1 MIKKLLLV
9 FVVLFLAACHTQ
21 QTVVR
26 TTKPAYKRPTNS
38 TASSS
43 SKKKPAS
50 SNSKGVTQKSAP
62 KSPQKAVS
70 KTPPS
75 NNSKAPAKTSTPT
88 VVVAQKPVISKP
100 EVVQSNEDS
109 LVLAEIK
116 KIEQKYESA
125 KEENKSSGNN
135 EVYSKTEILE
145 ATTRVKVTTAMI
157 LDYINQYKPIAQSNM
172 RDYGIPASIIL
183 GQGILESGSGTGPLC
198 LLANNHFGIKCH
210 KDWNG
215 PSIRYDDDEE
225 QECFRKYD
233 QSMDSYRDHA
243 LFLLNRKWYAPLFE
257 LEKDDYKEWA
267 RGLKR
272 AGYATDPKYP
282 EKLIAIIERYQLNQY
297 DAEVLGKDFT
307 PINTSSQISPKSDSY
322 QVGQG
327 DTLYSISKKFNISV
341 DDLRR
346 KNNLQDNALSIGQ
359 NLIVK

>member
-1 MIKKLLLV
+1 MIKKLMLV
-9 FVVLFLAACHTQ
+9 FMVLLLAACHTQ
-21 QTVVR
+21 QAVVR
-26 TTKPAYKRPTNS
+26 TTKPAYKKPTTS
-38 TASSS
+38 TTHTA
-43 SKKKPAS
+43 KKKPTS
-50 SNSKGVTQKSAP
+50 GSDKKVTQKSTA
-62 KSPQKAVS
+62 
-70 KTPPS
+70 KTPSKSTPKPTAS
-75 NNSKAPAKTSTPT
+75 NNSKTPVKSSSST
-88 VVVAQKPVISKP
+88 VVQKPVVVSADANKP
-100 EVVQSNEDS
+100 KEDTTTS
-109 LVLAEIK
+109 VEIK
-116 KIEQKYESA
+116 QIEQKYESA
-125 KEENKSSGNN
+125 KEENKSNSN
-135 EVYSKTEILE
+135 ETVYSKTEILE

-157 LDYINQYKPIAQSNM
+157 LDYINQYKGIAQSNM

-243 LFLLNRKWYAPLFE
+243 LFLINRRWYAPLFE

-282 EKLIAIIERYQLNQY
+282 EKLIAIIERYELNQY
-297 DAEVLGKDFT
+297 DAEVLGKEFT
-307 PINTSSQISPKSDSY
+307 PINTSTQISPKSDSY
-322 QVGQG
+322 QVSQG

-341 DDLRR
+341 DDLKR

-359 NLIVK
+359 SIIIK